1 MTSILPHLAMRQWA
15 IRQVDARAPSDLRS
29 FPLTKLEC
37 PLVER
42 DSVKAP
48 SRAV

>member
-1 MTSILPHLAMRQWA
+1 VRQWA
-15 IRQVDARAPSDLRS
+15 NGQLDAPAPSDQRS

-37 PLVER
+37 PQVER